1 MRYLTFNAAFLP
13 TRRNIFKCHVF
24 IFHTNCLPFGF
35 LSPVTG
41 RQEACLFQGCRLVT
55 RSAGRLPVAVY
66 VSIDFFWSYTS
77 VYTSETKHPRMR
89 EFSIFHE
96 LLITFSEKSDSSQND
111 THSQRHIVFFSFY
124 VQN

>member
-1 MRYLTFNAAFLP
+1 MQHFFLQVETLSNAMSLFSTQTVCLLGFHLLLLAGRKP
-13 TRRNIFKCHVF
+13 VF
-24 IFHTNCLPFGF
+24 
-35 LSPVTG
+35 
-41 RQEACLFQGCRLVT
+41 FQGCRLVT
-55 RSAGRLPVAVY
+55 RSAGKLPVAVY
-66 VSIDFFWSYTS
+66 VFIDFFWSYTS

-111 THSQRHIVFFSFY
+111 THSQRHIIFFSFY